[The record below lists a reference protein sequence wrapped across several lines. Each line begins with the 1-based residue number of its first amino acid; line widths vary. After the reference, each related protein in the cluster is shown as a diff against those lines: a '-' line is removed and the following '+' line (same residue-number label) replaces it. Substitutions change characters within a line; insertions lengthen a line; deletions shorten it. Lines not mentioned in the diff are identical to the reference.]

1 MAANTYLYDYERMRD
16 FQLNHCLSKDCTRK
30 NKNKFRMQSLDTVP
44 TFSGRFR
51 ETYVIKPV
59 QLEQIT
65 QNFCYTVN
73 DGSNEKVVEQIVHP
87 IDDELPSTGA
97 PLNELP
103 SNGAVSVTLSDEE
116 KTFLSGS
123 DGTNAL

>member
-1 MAANTYLYDYERMRD
+1 
-16 FQLNHCLSKDCTRK
+16 
-30 NKNKFRMQSLDTVP
+30 MQSLDKVP

-73 DGSNEKVVEQIVHP
+73 DGSNEKVVEQKEHSN
-87 IDDELPSTGA
+87 DD
-97 PLNELP
+97 ELP
-103 SNGAVSVTLSDEE
+103 SNGAPLNEIPSNGAGSVTLSDEE
-116 KTFLSGS
+116 KTFYEPIFKWFRLKEANEKELKPAEKSIYYLNGEIKM
-123 DGTNAL
+123 